1 MRVRDPPELHSR
13 SQTRVRRAR
22 HRHPLPY
29 FLFPLKN
36 TAEPSPQPT
45 GCMSAT
51 NPARCREPWDERTAA
66 PRHTRDHQTWLRG
79 NAGARGTF
87 PLSTGCYLHSKSRQ
101 SHLCDQRAACPPH
114 TLTARC
120 RGPLDERTAML
131 LHTRQRP
138 PELAQGQCRGA
149 GHVSAFHCLHSK
161 TWQSRHRDP
170 QAEYLPGRAPR
181 SPHVD
186 LHNLHPLPPEPH
198 RPTKQPALRSW
209 SLWWICLVH
218 PHKTRPPKQSHVS
231 WGWRGTSYVGADEGV
246 EVTRTPAT

>member
-101 SHLCDQRAACPPH
+101 RFCF
-114 TLTARC
+114 
-120 RGPLDERTAML
+120 
-131 LHTRQRP
+131 
-138 PELAQGQCRGA
+138 
-149 GHVSAFHCLHSK
+149 V
-161 TWQSRHRDP
+161 QS
-170 QAEYLPGRAPR
+170 
-181 SPHVD
+181 S
-186 LHNLHPLPPEPH
+186 
-198 RPTKQPALRSW
+198 PALV
-209 SLWWICLVH
+209 SLTRRYVCIICSGY
-218 PHKTRPPKQSHVS
+218 RMFISN
-231 WGWRGTSYVGADEGV
+231 D
-246 EVTRTPAT
+246 PARDA